1 MRVDIKQIR
10 ASGWFTHEASD
21 KTAGGFGL
29 KFWGFTVSEVSG
41 NAFQHWIF
49 HFATQT
55 NRPIIQ
61 WRTSSQQSKTV
72 WLNSCCNS
80 LCNTNL
86 HGNIAKHTL
95 EICKLNRIKGE
106 LNPTCFIFCD
116 VDLFSFSFL
125 NPLSA
130 SPPKLL
136 NTQTIRRQ
144 FVNKLFECV
153 SPFSDTGA

>member
-10 ASGWFTHEASD
+10 ASGWFAHEASD

-29 KFWGFTVSEVSG
+29 KFWGFTVSEVSE

-80 LCNTNL
+80 LCDTNL
-86 HGNIAKHTL
+86 HGNIPKH
-95 EICKLNRIKGE
+95 IRNMQGE
-106 LNPTCFIFCD
+106 LNPTCFIFCC
-116 VDLFSFSFL
+116 VHLFSFSFL
-125 NPLSA
+125 NLLSA
-130 SPPKLL
+130 SPTKWL

-144 FVNKLFECV
+144 FVDKLFECV
-153 SPFSDTGA
+153 WPSSDTGA